1 MRDGGRR
8 TGARRGR
15 GGIGRRRRGQTVRA
29 RPPRGGASSRLTPT
43 APRAYAAMT
52 MRMRTSLTPVRAS
65 LLASVLFLLAIPAC
79 SSSAAGPSDGKLSVV
94 TAFYPL
100 QEAAERVGD
109 DHVDV
114 TNLTAPGVEPH
125 DLELTPHAVQAIS
138 EADVVLYLG
147 DGFQPAVE
155 DAVEG
160 RPGHHRRPPGEP
172 GHGAS
177 AGGVGSRARRRST
190 RLARSD
196 AATRRSW
203 GRSQT
208 RSRTSI
214 RRTPTSTAPTRPR
227 FPKELSTLDAEY
239 RTGLERLRADLIVTN
254 HAAFG
259 YLAAAYGLRQES
271 ISGLARRGRTQR
283 RPARQLRDLVQRE
296 GITTIFTEELVSPKV
311 AETLASE
318 AGVTRPRS
326 FTPSKDSRP
335 TRVGGRGLR
344 FAMRENL
351 QTLAERAWLRLRPS
365 SRPRRG
371 R

>member
-1 MRDGGRR
+1 
-8 TGARRGR
+8 
-15 GGIGRRRRGQTVRA
+15 
-29 RPPRGGASSRLTPT
+29 
-43 APRAYAAMT
+43 
-52 MRMRTSLTPVRAS
+52 MRMRPSLTPVRAS

-155 DAVEG
+155 DAVKDAQG
-160 RPGHHRRPPGEP
+160 TTIDLLANQDTAPPP
-172 GHGAS
+172 
-177 AGGVGSRARRRST
+177 AGSEAGLVVDPHVWLDPTRYAAIVGQVADAFAHVDPANADVYRAN
-190 RLARSD
+190 
-196 AATRRSW
+196 ATRF
-203 GRSQT
+203 Q
-208 RSRTSI
+208 
-214 RRTPTSTAPTRPR
+214 
-227 FPKELSTLDAEY
+227 KELSTLDAEY
-239 RTGLERLRADLIVTN
+239 RTGLSDCARDLIVTN

-259 YLAAAYGLRQES
+259 YMADAYGLRQEA
-271 ISGLARRGRTQR
+271 ISGLSPEAEPSADRLV
-283 RPARQLRDLVQRE
+283 QLRDLVQRE

-318 AGVTRPRS
+318 AGVQTAVLHTLEGL
-326 FTPSKDSRP
+326 TPDEVSAGADYAS
-335 TRVGGRGLR
+335 L
-344 FAMRENL
+344 MRENL
-351 QTLAERAWLRLRPS
+351 QTLRSALGCA
-365 SRPRRG
+365 
-371 R
+371 